1 MGTRARK
8 AVITAAGR
16 GTRQFPATRS
26 IQKELL
32 PLVDRDGLT
41 KPTIQII
48 VQDCAD
54 AGIEEICI
62 VVEKNGQAPFK
73 EHFRAFTDDEKRA
86 FAGKDWLLSEGER
99 LADLARRITYVEQPS
114 PEGFGHAVYQAR
126 DFAGRD
132 PFLLLLGDH
141 VYTNRS
147 GVSSC
152 VAQMLDAGEREGG
165 SITSVRLDPES
176 AVSVTGVVKC
186 QARNPSLAPDTPGQ
200 TYDILALKEKPT
212 VAEVQEYKTPG
223 VPDGF
228 YLCHF
233 GLHLF
238 TSEIFEALGHLIETN
253 TRVKNEF
260 QLTSAQELLLQAAQK
275 GDAPPYRAAFLD
287 GTRWD
292 TGMPDVYLETLLA
305 YAQRGPFASHLHD
318 TFGVRPATD

>member
-1 MGTRARK
+1 MRARK

-26 IQKELL
+26 LQKEML

-48 VQDCAD
+48 LEECFAS
-54 AGIEEICI
+54 GIAKACI
-62 VVEKNGQAPFK
+62 VVEKGGQKPFLD
-73 EHFRAFTDDEKRA
+73 HFRALDDA
-86 FAGKDWLLSEGER
+86 ER
-99 LADLARRITYVEQPS
+99 RVYQSKPWAIEAADKLADMAQRISYVEQPS

-126 DFAGRD
+126 EWVGAE

-141 VYTNRS
+141 VYTTPA
-147 GVSSC
+147 GVAPC
-152 VAQMLDAGEREGG
+152 VSQILDVGAAEGG
-165 SITSVRLDPES
+165 SVTSVRLDPES
-176 AVSVTGVVKC
+176 AVSVTGIVKC
-186 QARNPSLAPDTPGQ
+186 QPRNPALPAGQPGQ
-200 TYDILALKEKPT
+200 VYDILALKEKPT
-212 VAEVQEYKTPG
+212 PDEARAYATPG

-238 TSEIFEALGHLIETN
+238 TPEIFDCLAHLIETN

-260 QLTSAQELLLQAAQK
+260 QLTSAQELLLARSLR
-275 GDAPPYRAAFLD
+275 GDAPAYRAAYLD

-292 TGMPDVYLETLLA
+292 TGVPDGYLETLLA
-305 YAQRGPFASHLHD
+305 LAQRGPFAAHLREEFD
-318 TFGVRPATD
+318 LRPV